1 MAKYDIFVEN
11 RLCKGCNLCVS
22 VCPKKVLELDP
33 LTDKC
38 KPMRPDDCIGCKMC
52 ENMCPDF
59 AIAVE
64 PAGGANPYA
73 NIKLKSEQED

>member
-1 MAKYDIFVEN
+1 MAKFNIFVEN
-11 RLCKGCNLCVS
+11 RLCKGCSLCVS
-22 VCPKKVLELDP
+22 VCPKNVLELDP

-38 KPMRPDDCIGCKMC
+38 IPVRQDDCIGCKMC

-64 PAGGANPYA
+64 PEGKDSPY
-73 NIKLKSEQED
+73 NGIRLKSEQED